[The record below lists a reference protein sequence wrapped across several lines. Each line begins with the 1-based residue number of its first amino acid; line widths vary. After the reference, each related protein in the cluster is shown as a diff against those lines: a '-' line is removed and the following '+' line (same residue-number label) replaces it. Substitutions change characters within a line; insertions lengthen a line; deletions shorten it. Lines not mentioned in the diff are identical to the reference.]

1 MLSPNYETLFNTVSG
16 KILRKQNVVTDSLA
30 NGQGNSSS
38 LLNYNVFIM
47 LSIIDSINS
56 SDTDTNTMNLNLN
69 YLQRIWAY

>member
-1 MLSPNYETLFNTVSG
+1 MLRPNYETSFNTVSG
-16 KILRKQNVVTDSLA
+16 KILRKQNMVTDSLA
-30 NGQGNSSS
+30 NGQGNNSS

-69 YLQRIWAY
+69 YLQRI